1 MKTAYEHLAIENRE
15 GCMHITLA
23 RAEKANAL
31 TVGMM
36 EGATAA
42 LQAAAADDAIRA
54 VLLTGAGDKVFCAGA
69 DVREQPADGDMQ
81 AHRKRRGAALFA
93 LLNAILDAPKP
104 VIAVLNGIASGG
116 GAMLAL
122 VADARVAVDAA
133 EISLPEINLGMPT
146 FPGIAIATHVGG
158 LALATDLV
166 QTGRRMPAA
175 EAISR
180 GLLAG
185 AVPRAGLDAE
195 AKRIAELFAA
205 KDTRAFAANKRWL
218 NRSLKTAL
226 AEARAGMDEHRK
238 EPPPPRPSP

>member
-1 MKTAYEHLAIENRE
+1 MTISYEHLAIENRDC
-15 GCMHITLA
+15 CMHITLT

-36 EGATAA
+36 EGAKAA
-42 LQAAAADDAIRA
+42 LEEAAADDAIRA
-54 VLLTGAGDKVFCAGA
+54 VLLTGAGEKVFCAGA
-69 DVREQPADGDMQ
+69 DVREQPADGDMS

-93 LLNAILDAPKP
+93 LLNAIMDAPKP

-122 VADARVAVDAA
+122 VSDARVATDTA
-133 EISLPEINLGMPT
+133 EISLPEINLGTPT
-146 FPGIAIATHVGG
+146 YPGVAIATHVGG

-175 EAISR
+175 EALSR
-180 GLLAG
+180 GLLTSVLPRTELHGEARRVA
-185 AVPRAGLDAE
+185 AVF
-195 AKRIAELFAA
+195 IS
-205 KDTRAFAANKRWL
+205 KDTGAFAANKRWL
-218 NRSLKTAL
+218 NRSLKAAL

-238 EPPPPRPSP
+238 QHA

>member
-1 MKTAYEHLAIENRE
+1 MTMKHPHLAIENRD
-15 GCMHITLA
+15 GCMYLTLA

-42 LQAAAADDAIRA
+42 LEVAAADDSIRA
-54 VLLTGAGDKVFCAGA
+54 VLLTGAGEKVFCAGA

-133 EISLPEINLGMPT
+133 EISLPEIDLGMPT

-166 QTGRRMPAA
+166 QTGRRMRAA
-175 EAISR
+175 EAVSR

-185 AVPRAGLDAE
+185 AVPRAELDAE
-195 AKRIAELFAA
+195 AKRIAALFTA

-218 NRSLKTAL
+218 NRSLKAAL
-226 AEARAGMDEHRK
+226 AEARAGMDEHR
-238 EPPPPRPSP
+238 RQHA

>member
-1 MKTAYEHLAIENRE
+1 MKTTYEYLAIENRD

-36 EGATAA
+36 EGATSA
-42 LQAAAADDAIRA
+42 LEAAAADDSIRA
-54 VLLTGAGDKVFCAGA
+54 VLLTGAGEKVFCAGA

-81 AHRKRRGAALFA
+81 AHRRRRGAALFA

-175 EAISR
+175 EAIAR

-185 AVPRAGLDAE
+185 AVPRAELDAE
-195 AKRIAELFAA
+195 AKRIAAIFTA

-218 NRSLKTAL
+218 NRSLKAAL
-226 AEARAGMDEHRK
+226 AEARVGMDEHRK
-238 EPPPPRPSP
+238 ASAERSAK